1 MNYIFLDNSPEG
13 DRMHAAIEAWRVMCA
28 PDYLV
33 DIFNDEDMR
42 DYALEVLPDM
52 VDALASDKDLMLLL
66 YKHLKEPMDD
76 ILLDAIFTS
85 TRHCKRHVRELS
97 TIIDST
103 DFAESDCNTRRYY
116 AASRLVGDDPIRALE
131 IIMSIPAWTTDSK
144 CSMCVYNIIMGVMRS
159 PTDYIKV
166 IAQLQAS
173 GAYDILEAHIRRL
186 NNVMYDLAECRQI
199 LLKWALK
206 TDDLRLFREI
216 RGSKYISPAHA
227 RAEGGQ
233 TIAKALET

>member
-13 DRMHAAIEAWRVMCA
+13 DRMHGALEAWRVMCA

-33 DIFNDEDMR
+33 DIFNDENMR
-42 DYALEVLPDM
+42 DYVLEVLPDM
-52 VDALASDKDLMLLL
+52 IDALAPDKDLMLLL

-97 TIIDST
+97 TIIDYT
-103 DFAESDCNTRRYY
+103 GFAESDCNTRRYY
-116 AASRLVGDDPIRALE
+116 AASRLVGDDPIRSLE

-144 CSMCVYNIIMGVMRS
+144 CVACVYNIIMGVMRS
-159 PTDYIKV
+159 PADYIKV
-166 IAQLQAS
+166 IAQLQAD
-173 GAYDILEAHIRRL
+173 GAYDVLEAHIRRL
-186 NNVMYDLAECRQI
+186 NNAMYDTECRQI
-199 LLKWALK
+199 MLKWALK